1 METKQAVEA
10 LASLAQNT
18 RLQIFRLLVRA
29 GHHGLPAGEI
39 AEGLGVPKATLSFH
53 LAHLTR
59 AGLLSSERQGR
70 SIIYAVRFDGVRALL
85 TYLMEDCCQGRMET
99 DCCSTEEACGHE

>member
-1 METKQAVEA
+1 MKTKQAVEA
-10 LASLAQNT
+10 LASLAQDT

-29 GHHGLPAGEI
+29 GHHGLPAGDI

-59 AGLLSSERQGR
+59 AGLLDSERKGR
-70 SIIYAVRFDGVRALL
+70 SIIYTVRFDGVRTLL
-85 TYLMEDCCQGRMET
+85 TYLMEDCCQGRMEAE
-99 DCCSTEEACGHE
+99 CCSTEKACDHE

>member
-1 METKQAVEA
+1 MEASDAVEA
-10 LASLAQNT
+10 LASLAQET
-18 RLQIFRLLVRA
+18 RLEVFRMLVRA
-29 GHHGLPAGEI
+29 GREGLPAGEI
-39 AEGLGVPKATLSFH
+39 ASGLRVPKATLSFH

-59 AGLLSSERQGR
+59 AGLLSSERKGR

-99 DCCSTEEACGHE
+99 DCFATVEMCDHG